1 MFKPRTINAVF
12 LLPCSLA
19 VSLACYANPLEGNQL
34 KPVEV
39 ASTVQANNTQVS
51 NEQATVKNTFVT
63 FSAYQVDEALLNIIT
78 NMSTYCREVELGKD
92 ELQCGP
98 YSDAEWKTVE
108 PLIAELT
115 DHQYQARKGL
125 DSASL
130 PNLALDEVKLNEANP
145 YIAPMTS
152 ELVTIAQQQSE
163 QGNIRAYQE
172 QVPSRLVAAGVSETE
187 DWLSEA
193 FGGAQFDL
201 GVSLAKGS
209 KWQVDQVESLFP
221 FWQADDKS
229 LWFIQAGAVFNQDD
243 FHGRDFSHIGTGY
256 RQLAEDEY
264 YGVNTFID
272 YDRQRYHRRMSL
284 GVEYGVGYGNMSSN
298 FYFPL
303 SNWKD
308 SPDEYEGMSS
318 LVEKPAKGWD
328 LTLESYL
335 PMDTRW
341 KLSGTA
347 GQYLGRY
354 VEHRDGSNPT
364 KNPLR
369 FELNTEFKPTKELA
383 FSLGYQNEEGA
394 SEQWIAGVNYTL
406 SLGGFYEPERR
417 EVFQS
422 SLPKQ
427 DRLTDFVER
436 DHNIVL
442 EYKQKYAEISIRLPE
457 SVVVAENSQQSL
469 AEWMEVKGG
478 PDIVSYTW
486 LGTANSYLDSQSAS
500 VPLFTAPSYS
510 YDGNNTLSL
519 KVRYK
524 LKSGQVKE
532 SNTMSITVTDSKFL
546 ESISFEPETATA
558 GESIVASA
566 LLSKAVADI
575 PVTYQITAEDL
586 TSLTLDGETLELE
599 PNQAN
604 FVYQTVTN
612 EEGIAELVLLSH
624 VAQSVTV
631 TAIYDQNE
639 QDAKQGNIEWLK
651 GSVYR
656 VDLFHEGHHLD
667 EDLFTTEAITAYVF
681 EDEAA
686 VLDLSQY
693 SFQWFRREHDTQ
705 NEFTKVANANQQK
718 YVLKGEDQ
726 GFQFKVQ
733 VTKKKTSDSKS
744 ATNNK

>member
-1 MFKPRTINAVF
+1 M
-12 LLPCSLA
+12 
-19 VSLACYANPLEGNQL
+19 
-34 KPVEV
+34 
-39 ASTVQANNTQVS
+39 
-51 NEQATVKNTFVT
+51 
-63 FSAYQVDEALLNIIT
+63 
-78 NMSTYCREVELGKD
+78 
-92 ELQCGP
+92 
-98 YSDAEWKTVE
+98 
-108 PLIAELT
+108 
-115 DHQYQARKGL
+115 
-125 DSASL
+125 
-130 PNLALDEVKLNEANP
+130 
-145 YIAPMTS
+145 
-152 ELVTIAQQQSE
+152 
-163 QGNIRAYQE
+163 
-172 QVPSRLVAAGVSETE
+172 
-187 DWLSEA
+187 
-193 FGGAQFDL
+193 
-201 GVSLAKGS
+201 
-209 KWQVDQVESLFP
+209 
-221 FWQADDKS
+221 
-229 LWFIQAGAVFNQDD
+229 
-243 FHGRDFSHIGTGY
+243 
-256 RQLAEDEY
+256 
-264 YGVNTFID
+264 
-272 YDRQRYHRRMSL
+272 
-284 GVEYGVGYGNMSSN
+284 
-298 FYFPL
+298 
-303 SNWKD
+303 
-308 SPDEYEGMSS
+308 
-318 LVEKPAKGWD
+318 
-328 LTLESYL
+328 
-335 PMDTRW
+335 
-341 KLSGTA
+341 SGTA

-417 EVFQS
+417 EVIQS

-486 LGTANSYLDSQSAS
+486 LGTANPYLNSQSAS
-500 VPLFTAPSYS
+500 VPLFTAPSYR

-586 TSLTLDGETLELE
+586 TSLTLNGETLELE

-656 VDLFHEGHHLD
+656 VDLFHEGHHLN